1 MKINTTRQS
10 LLDALLVV
18 SRAVSAR
25 AALQALSGILI
36 TADGEARLRATDM
49 EVGLEVGLGIGLG
62 VNSLLGLRIGFRIA
76 LARCRR
82 DFLNLF
88 TTGLFFLDRPFF
100 SIS

>member
-1 MKINTTRQS
+1 MKINTTRQA

-49 EVGLEVGLGIGLG
+49 ELGLEVGLEGEVEGGRLG
-62 VNSLLGLRIGFRIA
+62 GA
-76 LARCRR
+76 ARPAAGRGR
-82 DFLNLF
+82 AFPA
-88 TTGLFFLDRPFF
+88 GRAR
-100 SIS
+100 

>member
-1 MKINTTRQS
+1 MKINTTRQA

-49 EVGLEVGLGIGLG
+49 ELGLEVGLEGEVEGGRLG
-62 VNSLLGLRIGFRIA
+62 RA
-76 LARCRR
+76 ARAGCWSRSCAPCRTAR
-82 DFLNLF
+82 
-88 TTGLFFLDRPFF
+88 
-100 SIS
+100 